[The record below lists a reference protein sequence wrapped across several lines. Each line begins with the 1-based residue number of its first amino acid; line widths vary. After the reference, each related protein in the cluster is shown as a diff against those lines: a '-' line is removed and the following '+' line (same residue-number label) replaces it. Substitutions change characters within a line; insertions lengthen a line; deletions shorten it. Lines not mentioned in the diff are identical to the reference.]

1 MKKWH
6 VACLK
11 PFIGYSDLTAILNF
25 LTTTCGVV
33 AFHGPMLAGRLG
45 LGEAGYDRDSF
56 EKALCRDEPL
66 GELAPSGLETI
77 RSGEALGIL
86 LGGNL
91 TQLLASLGTAY
102 AFNPPAGH
110 VLFLEEVGERPYRL
124 DRMFTQLQQAAVLS
138 RASAVVIGE
147 LKSCDEPEGGPT
159 AWGCGDAFC
168 RLSRPRRSR
177 IPLGAH
183 HRSHDDVAVW
193 R

>member
-1 MKKWH
+1 
-6 VACLK
+6 
-11 PFIGYSDLTAILNF
+11 
-25 LTTTCGVV
+25 
-33 AFHGPMLAGRLG
+33 MLAGRLG
-45 LGEAGYDRDSF
+45 LGEPGYDRESF

-86 LGGNL
+86 LGGNV

-124 DRMFTQLQQAAVLS
+124 DRMFTQLQQSAILS

-147 LKSCDEPEGGPT
+147 LKECDEPAGGPT
-159 AWGCGDAFC
+159 ARDVVSRVFADFSGPVVFGFPSGHTTGPSMTLPFGVDC
-168 RLSRPRRSR
+168 RVIGGARPRLV
-177 IPLGAH
+177 IEEA
-183 HRSHDDVAVW
+183 AVQ
-193 R
+193 